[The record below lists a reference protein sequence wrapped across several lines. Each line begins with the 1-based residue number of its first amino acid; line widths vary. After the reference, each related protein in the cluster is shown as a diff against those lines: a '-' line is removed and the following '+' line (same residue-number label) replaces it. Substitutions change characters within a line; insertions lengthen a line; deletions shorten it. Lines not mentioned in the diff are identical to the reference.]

1 MTKAKKHVSDLRP
14 VDIPLP
20 SKNAVRRAVNRVN
33 SEMSIITTIIDKLRE
48 VYAMSNEDETSTVID
63 TLEKELDDIENSVDI
78 CVAAAEKHL
87 ETESMR
93 EKQSQYYYQSIQKR
107 VLKQSLLPPQK

>member
-1 MTKAKKHVSDLRP
+1 MTKAKNHVSDLIESRP

-20 SKNAVRRAVNRVN
+20 SKNAIGRAVNRFN

-48 VYAMSNEDETSTVID
+48 VYTMSNEDETSTVID
-63 TLEKELDDIENSVDI
+63 TQEKELDDIGNSVDT

-87 ETESMR
+87 ED
-93 EKQSQYYYQSIQKR
+93 I
-107 VLKQSLLPPQK
+107 